1 LDYSSRYRA
10 YQTFIVTLKSSF
22 FIKKKAFLRYNKP
35 IFSYKG
41 IGMAFD
47 NEAYEEENFAEMLE
61 ASFKE
66 QESTRITEGEVVE
79 IQESDNRA
87 LVGVGEKLE
96 GILPLDEIRDAEG
109 KLLFNVGDKITVM
122 VIGHYNERPK
132 ISYKKVLEQEKTL
145 AFINL
150 HKEDFESVVIE
161 ALVTKKNKGG
171 YLLEADDVHFFLPR
185 SLAAFKDTDQV
196 VGKTIKAQVV
206 KVDPAEASIVVSRR
220 KLFNDE
226 RKRKKE
232 VIDALMEEDKVIEGT
247 VKKITSY
254 GMFVDVGGIDGL
266 VHYNEISYKGP
277 VNPSKL
283 YKEGDIVTVKAI
295 AYDKDKRHLSL
306 SIKAVQSDPWR
317 EVEEALE
324 EGDTITVTV
333 SNIEP
338 YGIFVDLG
346 NDIEGFLHVSEI
358 TWDKNIKHPKDY
370 LTLGQEID
378 VEVIEINSNT
388 HKLRV
393 SYKRLQP
400 KPFEEFMRTSREG
413 DLVKGTVTSLTDFG
427 AFIKVGG
434 VEGLLHNQDLSWD
447 KNAKCKETLKVGDE
461 IEVKIAKINTED
473 EKISLNRKAL
483 EESPIDKF
491 AANHKMN
498 EVLSATVRDVKDF
511 GVFVSLE
518 GGVDALIRNE
528 DLLPLTPEELVIG
541 QVIEAVI
548 MVIDA
553 KRDRI
558 RLSVR
563 KLERIKDQEMLNEIN
578 DDESNSLGDLIKD
591 QLK

>member
-1 LDYSSRYRA
+1 
-10 YQTFIVTLKSSF
+10 
-22 FIKKKAFLRYNKP
+22 
-35 IFSYKG
+35 
-41 IGMAFD
+41 MAFD

-232 VIDALMEEDKVIEGT
+232 VIDALMEEGKIIQGT

-283 YKEGDIVTVKAI
+283 YKEGDVVTVKAI

-491 AANHKMN
+491 AANHRMN

-541 QVIEAVI
+541 QVIEAVV

>member
-1 LDYSSRYRA
+1 
-10 YQTFIVTLKSSF
+10 
-22 FIKKKAFLRYNKP
+22 
-35 IFSYKG
+35 
-41 IGMAFD
+41 MAFD

-79 IQESDNRA
+79 IQEGDNRA

-96 GILPLDEIRDAEG
+96 GILPLNEIRDASG
-109 KLLFNVGDKITVM
+109 NLLFNVGDKITVM

-150 HKEDFESVVIE
+150 HKEDFESVVVE

-171 YLLEADDVHFFLPR
+171 YLLEADDVHFFMPR

-196 VGKTIKAQVV
+196 VGKTVKAQVV
-206 KVDPAEASIVVSRR
+206 KVDAAEASIVVSRR

-232 VIDALMEEDKVIEGT
+232 VVDALMEEGKLISGT

-254 GMFVDVGGIDGL
+254 GMFVDVGGMDGL

-295 AYDKDKRHLSL
+295 GYDKEKRHLSL

-338 YGIFVDLG
+338 YGVFVDLG

-378 VEVIEINSNT
+378 VEVIEINSDT

-393 SYKRLQP
+393 SYKRLLA
-400 KPFEEFMRTSREG
+400 KPFDEFLKKCREG
-413 DLVKGTVTSLTDFG
+413 DIVTGTITSLTDFG
-427 AFIKVGG
+427 AFVRVAG

-447 KNAKCKETLKVGDE
+447 KNAKCKDMLKVGEE
-461 IEVKIAKINTED
+461 IEVKIAKINTDD
-473 EKISLNRKAL
+473 EKISLNRKSL
-483 EESPIDKF
+483 EESPIDVF
-491 AANHKMN
+491 ATTHKMN
-498 EVLSATVRDVKDF
+498 EVVNATIRDIKDF

-528 DLLPLTPEELVIG
+528 DLTPMTIEDLAIG

-548 MVIDA
+548 LVIDA

-558 RLSVR
+558 RLSVS
-563 KLERIKDQEMLNEIN
+563 KLERIKDQEMLKQIN

-591 QLK
+591 KFKK